1 MPDLVISFLV
11 QRNTFSIVIRFCFV
25 SLKDVATIE
34 KKICL
39 PMKTRFCLRC
49 TVFLSAIQ
57 RLLNINFKF
66 RFKSNL
72 NLNVNLNI
80 NINFS
85 YGPLLGVVRYSIYK
99 LFGGVTLLQAFVHSS
114 LCFTFGC

>member
-1 MPDLVISFLV
+1 
-11 QRNTFSIVIRFCFV
+11 
-25 SLKDVATIE
+25 
-34 KKICL
+34 
-39 PMKTRFCLRC
+39 MKTRFCLRC

-99 LFGGVTLLQAFVHSS
+99 LFGGVSLLQAFVHSL